1 MENFITVLDIFAFT
15 LKLNVIK
22 NSILIFIAN
31 SFCIKNEENK
41 VELIKILLEKIN
53 LTSEGI

>member
-1 MENFITVLDIFAFT
+1 MENFITVLDIFSFT

-22 NSILIFIAN
+22 DSILIIIAN

-41 VELIKILLEKIN
+41 VELIKILLDKIN